1 MPVAFFPL
9 RGANGT
15 VDLSPNG
22 ATEAKSYGITFAP
35 GPFGNPNGSFFF
47 SGMNDSFVHLENNG
61 ELDTRFSTSIFSW
74 VYLQNSTGFIYKYE
88 TAYAF
93 FTCSLKVFHQ
103 SLGVRVTYMDRKT
116 LKAYFLYKRNILKLD
131 KWNFIGTTYDY
142 QTGIATIFVNNSV
155 VTQRVLKVNME
166 LSTASEVLI
175 GGTNRWNRFFR
186 GRISCLQVY
195 NQALSIEQI
204 VKVKTRCNKTGELL
218 NTFTNPWVLVFKMF
232 LFPEKPKFPVFQLYI
247 STCLMNEHFVN

>member
-9 RGANGT
+9 RGADGT

-142 QTGIATIFVNNSV
+142 HTGIATIFVNNSV

-175 GGTNRWNRFFR
+175 GGTN
-186 GRISCLQVY
+186 
-195 NQALSIEQI
+195 
-204 VKVKTRCNKTGELL
+204 
-218 NTFTNPWVLVFKMF
+218 
-232 LFPEKPKFPVFQLYI
+232 
-247 STCLMNEHFVN
+247 